1 MTVDNESQF
10 YSKPTFRWHLILA
23 ISLGL
28 SIGLLSFYGISRH
41 QSYIQKQAIKTTKQA
56 PVRVAVTALGR
67 IEPQGEVT
75 RLSAPSSLSGVRVER
90 ILIKDGDIVRKGQ
103 VVAWLEGYARTAAAM
118 QQVSDKVAVARAQ
131 LAQTKAGAK
140 TGDINAQKAT
150 ITRLE
155 AQIKGEVATE
165 QATIARLQAQ
175 LNNANTE
182 NNRYQQLY
190 KQGAVSASIADEKRL
205 RSQTVEQQIREARA
219 GLTRTVNTLQD
230 QLTEARAK
238 LVSISEVRPVDVQ
251 LAEAEVKSAI
261 SAVQQSRAEHELT
274 YVKAPLDGKVL
285 KVHAKTGEAIGSNG
299 IVEIGTTSQMY
310 VAAEVYQTDVE
321 KIRVGQKAIITSP
334 AFNGKIQGTVS
345 EIGLQVERQS
355 ILSVNPSA
363 DTDRRVVEV
372 KIRIDNPADSKRV
385 ASFTNLQV
393 DVAIQIGE
401 KGKG

>member
-103 VVAWLEGYARTAAAM
+103 IVAWLEGYARTAAAM
-118 QQVSDKVAVARAQ
+118 QQVSNKVAVARAQ

-155 AQIKGEVATE
+155 AQIKGEVATQ

-205 RSQTVEQQIREARA
+205 QTQTVEQQIREARA

-321 KIRVGQKAIITSP
+321 KIHAGQKAIVTSP
-334 AFNGKIQGTVS
+334 AFNSKIQGTVS

>member
-41 QSYIQKQAIKTTKQA
+41 QSYIQKQAIKTTKQV

-321 KIRVGQKAIITSP
+321 KIRAGQKAIITSP

-385 ASFTNLQV
+385 AFFTNLQV